1 MCPPFVLLGAW
12 ASVCQEHCGDG
23 QAQLAIMLGFI
34 AEHRPVGK
42 DGNLGNGGIGNWSA
56 SIYISFLKA
65 RNTSD

>member
-1 MCPPFVLLGAW
+1 
-12 ASVCQEHCGDG
+12 
-23 QAQLAIMLGFI
+23 MLGFI